1 MSRCQMCV
9 NRKYTE
15 VGLVFVLETVMNI
28 HEKEFQGPKTKR
40 IITNE
45 KNILFFFEVE
55 ASFLERK

>member
-1 MSRCQMCV
+1 MCV